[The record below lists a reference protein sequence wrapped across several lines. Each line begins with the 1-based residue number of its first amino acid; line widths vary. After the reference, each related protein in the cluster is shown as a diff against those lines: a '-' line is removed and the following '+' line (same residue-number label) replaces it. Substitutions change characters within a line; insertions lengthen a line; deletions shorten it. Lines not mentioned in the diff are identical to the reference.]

1 MCMSRLGIIYKVTN
15 KINGKIYIGKTVKSL
30 SRRRTE
36 HHTGIEN
43 TDNVF
48 KGFKGAL
55 QKYGK
60 EQFVWEILEECPIE
74 ELNSREVHYIE
85 DHKSYMKGVGYNLT
99 KGGDGAPYGDLN
111 PSKRPDVK
119 EKLRLA
125 NTGYKHTEDTLKIM
139 SEKSLEF
146 YKNGMPVEQRVKIS
160 ESLLKLNR
168 HVPAGKDSPMAKG
181 CTLVDPDGIVHE
193 VMGIRLFAQE
203 NGLDNSA
210 VSKLINGKLKTHKG
224 WRLYEEQ

>member
-30 SRRRTE
+30 SRRRAE
-36 HHTGIEN
+36 HHSGIEN

-85 DHKSYMKGVGYNLT
+85 EHKSYMKGIGYNLT
-99 KGGDGAPYGDLN
+99 KG
-111 PSKRPDVK
+111 
-119 EKLRLA
+119 
-125 NTGYKHTEDTLKIM
+125 
-139 SEKSLEF
+139 
-146 YKNGMPVEQRVKIS
+146 
-160 ESLLKLNR
+160 
-168 HVPAGKDSPMAKG
+168 
-181 CTLVDPDGIVHE
+181 CTLIDPYGIVHE
-193 VMGIRLFAQE
+193 VMGIRLFAHE
-203 NGLDNSA
+203 NGLDNSS

-224 WRLYEEQ
+224 WRLYEDQ